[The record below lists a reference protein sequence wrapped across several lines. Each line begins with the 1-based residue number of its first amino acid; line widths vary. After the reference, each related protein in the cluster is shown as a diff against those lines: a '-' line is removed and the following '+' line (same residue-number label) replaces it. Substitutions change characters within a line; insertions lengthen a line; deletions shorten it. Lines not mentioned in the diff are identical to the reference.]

1 MSIAIVGGGA
11 AGMFAACAAAEQG
24 AEVTLY
30 ERGKACGI
38 KLNLTG
44 KGRCNVTNNCDLNAL
59 IQNTP
64 RNGNFLYSAFSDCP
78 PGQVMAFFEDMRVP
92 LKTERGNRVFPISD
106 SAKDITGALKAA
118 MKRLGVQVIQARIAR
133 ILIENGVVSG
143 VESADGVIY
152 PASRVIVATGGLS
165 YPATGSD
172 GDGYRLAEV
181 LGHTVMPTRP
191 SLVPLLGE
199 RTLCKR
205 LEGLSLRNVGIEI
218 SYKGKVLY
226 SDFGEMLFTAEGT
239 SGPMV
244 LSASAHLNDR
254 QFPCR
259 LTIDLKPAL
268 DVETLDRRILRDFG
282 ENLNRDFC
290 NSLGGLLPAKLVP
303 IIAERSGIPADLKVH
318 SVTKAQRGALCRLLK
333 AFPLEMTGLGSYCDA
348 VITSGGIDVRQV
360 YPKTMMS
367 RLVQGLYFA
376 GEVLDVD
383 AYTGGFNLQIAWST
397 GHLAG
402 VSAARAEE
410 DQ

>member
-11 AGMFAACAAAEQG
+11 AGMYAACAAAEQG
-24 AEVTLY
+24 ASVTLF

-44 KGRCNVTNNCDLNAL
+44 KGRCNVTNHCDLDAL

-64 RNGNFLYSAFSDCP
+64 RNGKFLYSAFANCP
-78 PGQVMAFFEDMRVP
+78 PVQVMAFFEGMKVP
-92 LKTERGNRVFPISD
+92 LKTERGNRVFPVSD
-106 SAKDITGALKAA
+106 SAKDITGALKIA
-118 MKRLGVQVIQARIAR
+118 MKRLGVRVVQARIIH
-133 ILIENGVVSG
+133 ILTEHGAVSG
-143 VESADGVIY
+143 VESADGAAY

-172 GDGYRLAEV
+172 GDGFRLAEA
-181 LGHTVMPTRP
+181 LGHAVTPTRP
-191 SLVPLLGE
+191 SLVPLVGE
-199 RTLCKR
+199 RALCKR
-205 LEGLSLRNVGIEI
+205 LEGLSLRNVGMEI
-218 SYKGKVLY
+218 SYKGKALY
-226 SDFGEMLFTAEGT
+226 SDFGEMLFTAEGV

-244 LSASAHLNDR
+244 LSASAHLNDS
-254 QFPCR
+254 QFPCQ

-268 DVETLDRRILRDFG
+268 DAETLDRRILRDFS
-282 ENLNRDFC
+282 ENLNRDFS

-303 IIAERSGIPADLKVH
+303 IIAECSGIPADLKVH
-318 SVTKAQRGALCRLLK
+318 SVTKAQREALCRLLK
-333 AFPLEMTGLGSYCDA
+333 AFPLEMAGLGSYRDA
-348 VITSGGIDVRQV
+348 VITSGGVDVRGV
-360 YPKTMMS
+360 NPKTMMS
-367 RLVQGLYFA
+367 RLIEGLYFA

-410 DQ
+410 EL